1 VDAMKFGQ
9 WLAGRRHACGYSSQR
24 AFVDAVR
31 QHPQLSAS
39 GISEAFLARL
49 EAGVLAH
56 PFRGRVRARVLALSQ
71 LLCGSPR
78 ELRLFLRQAELT
90 DLSANEREY
99 VEQLYAQLGASS
111 MRAQVVLPARPAL
124 LVGRTTELD
133 TLLQT
138 LKTVESGCCAIT
150 GMPGVGKTALATEGL
165 HRLTAD
171 DYELTRLFPDGVV
184 AVSGTGREGL
194 AGLVAVLDDL
204 CTYMSRQ
211 ASGAASVPRKRGQEG
226 AHLSD
231 GHADT
236 LGAMDVAASINRV
249 RLLLADK
256 SMLLLLDDVEADF
269 PLRMALEAILTH
281 IKADSGVQPAKPGV
295 HGRRVVLVTS
305 QYLPDASML
314 AAHLPLMPLEPEAA
328 LALFQM
334 LTGATPSAD
343 ERHYGERICASLGY
357 LPIAIEIAAAAVTQE
372 KIPLAV
378 LETQAQTYPLDL
390 SRDGTREFRAELAR
404 AIAHVDRSAYERLA
418 LIAALCVNTISLDQ
432 AAALL
437 PDSDYNGTSEHGR
450 AVGDTS
456 SLLTRAVS
464 AEQLAR
470 AAADLGQLVRHSLL
484 SPVAPAADM
493 HGEMRYA
500 IHPLVRAYARTY
512 LLPGL
517 PKETRDRMLR
527 DPQATA
533 AQLSGAASSPGCQ

>member
-1 VDAMKFGQ
+1 MKFGQ

-78 ELRLFLRQAELT
+78 ELRVFLRQAELT
-90 DLSANEREY
+90 DLSASEREY

-111 MRAQVVLPARPAL
+111 MRAQVVLPARPAQ
-124 LVGRTTELD
+124 LVGRASELER
-133 TLLQT
+133 LLHT
-138 LKTVESGCCAIT
+138 LKTMESGCCAIT
-150 GMPGVGKTALATEGL
+150 GMPGVGKTALAAEAL
-165 HRLTAD
+165 HQLTAD

-184 AVSGTGREGL
+184 AVSGSGREGL

-211 ASGAASVPRKRGQEG
+211 ASSAAGVPRKRGQEL
-226 AHLSD
+226 APSD
-231 GHADT
+231 GHAET

-256 SMLLLLDDVEADF
+256 SVLILLDDVEADF
-269 PLRMALEAILTH
+269 PLRMALDAILTH
-281 IKADSGVQPAKPGV
+281 IKADTGAQPARPGV

-328 LALFQM
+328 LELFHT
-334 LTGATPSAD
+334 LLGAMPSAE
-343 ERHYGERICASLGY
+343 ERRYAERICASLGY
-357 LPIAIEIAAAAVTQE
+357 LPIAIEVAAAAVMQE

-378 LETQAQTYPLDL
+378 LETQARAYPLDL
-390 SRDGTREFRAELAR
+390 SRDGTRELRAELAH
-404 AIAHVDRSAYERLA
+404 AIAHVDQSAYERLA
-418 LIAALCVNTISLDQ
+418 LIASTCASTVSLDQ

-437 PDSDYNGTSEHGR
+437 PEDDFAGMDARGEASP
-450 AVGDTS
+450 V
-456 SLLTRAVS
+456 RAVS

-484 SPVAPAADM
+484 SPIAPEGDTRD
-493 HGEMRYA
+493 ELRYA
-500 IHPLVRAYARTY
+500 IHPLVRAYARMY
-512 LLPGL
+512 LVPGL
-517 PKETRDRMLR
+517 PQATRDRLR
-527 DPQATA
+527 RDSRGSDT
-533 AQLSGAASSPGCQ
+533 QLSGVASPGCQ

>member
-99 VEQLYAQLGASS
+99 VEQLYTQLGASS
-111 MRAQVVLPARPAL
+111 MRAQVVLPARPAQ
-124 LVGRTTELD
+124 LVGRTIELD

-150 GMPGVGKTALATEGL
+150 GMPGVGKTALATEAL
-165 HRLTAD
+165 HRLTSD

-184 AVSGTGREGL
+184 AVSGTGREGVV
-194 AGLVAVLDDL
+194 GLVAVLDDL

-211 ASGAASVPRKRGQEG
+211 ASGAASVPRKRGQD
-226 AHLSD
+226 ASD
-231 GHADT
+231 GHAEV

-256 SMLLLLDDVEADF
+256 SLLVLLDDVEADF
-269 PLRMALEAILTH
+269 PLRVALEAILTH
-281 IKADSGVQPAKPGV
+281 IKADTGAQPAKPGV

-314 AAHLPLMPLEPEAA
+314 AAHLPLAPLEPDAA
-328 LALFQM
+328 LTLFHAL
-334 LTGATPSAD
+334 LGTAPTAE

-378 LETQAQTYPLDL
+378 LETQARAYPLDL

-404 AIAHVDRSAYERLA
+404 ASAHVDRSAYERLA
-418 LIAALCVNTISLDQ
+418 LIASLCVNTISLDQ

-437 PDSDYNGTSEHGR
+437 PDGELNGASERGIGASDIAT
-450 AVGDTS
+450 
-456 SLLTRAVS
+456 LLTRAVS
-464 AEQLAR
+464 SEQLAR

-484 SPVAPAADM
+484 SPVTPAADT
-493 HGEMRYA
+493 HGDLRYA

-517 PKETRDRMLR
+517 PKETRDRLPR
-527 DPQATA
+527 NSQAPS